1 MLTGPDKERLLEDAG
16 ISTLYSLDFA
26 QVRDWQA
33 EDFVRRVLFGAC
45 NARRLCCGEDF
56 RFGKGAAG
64 NVALLRSLCQEAGV
78 ELYVV
83 PPVEDGGEKVSST
96 RIRKAVEA
104 GDIPTANRLLGRP
117 LRLLPGGDSRQPHRH
132 GAGHAHHQPGHS
144 RGLCAAPVRGVRQ
157 LVPGGGAV
165 LLRRDQRGGKAHG
178 GLGQGAG
185 RNLDARVFRRFVRQ
199 AGRVFLLEFLR
210 PERKFASL
218 EELKAAITYNGRQ
231 AQAVAARTPPP
242 AFPAS
247 RG

>member
-1 MLTGPDKERLLEDAG
+1 M
-16 ISTLYSLDFA
+16 
-26 QVRDWQA
+26 
-33 EDFVRRVLFGAC
+33 
-45 NARRLCCGEDF
+45 
-56 RFGKGAAG
+56 
-64 NVALLRSLCQEAGV
+64 

-117 LRLLPGGDSRQPHRH
+117 FGFSLEVIH
-132 GAGHAHHQPGHS
+132 GNHIGT
-144 RGLCAAPVRGVRQ
+144 
-157 LVPGGGAV
+157 
-165 LLRRDQRGGKAHG
+165 
-178 GLGQGAG
+178 GLGTPTINQAIPEGFVLPRFGVYASWC
-185 RNLDARVFRRFVRQ
+185 RVGGQFFYGVTNVGVKPTVGSDKVLAETWMPEFSGDLYGKRV
-199 AGRVFLLEFLR
+199 RVFLLEFLR